1 MDPEKKIYLL
11 RHGRIEQTE
20 PRRFIGQR
28 DLPLT
33 RVGET
38 QALGMARMLEAVR
51 FSCIF
56 SSPLTRAMQTA
67 ALIAARQ
74 KQPVIAIPEL
84 VEISLGQWEGLT
96 VEEVRE
102 RFPGQY
108 EERGRALASFRP
120 PDGESFD
127 DLALRALPC
136 FTALAE
142 NHPGPLLI
150 VAHAGI
156 NRALLSR
163 IQDLPL
169 DGLLLIPQ
177 DYCCLNVIGW
187 QGGCWRV
194 DAVNQKSLNKNGP
207 FSV

>member
-96 VEEVRE
+96 VEEVRD
-102 RFPGQY
+102 RTVRGAGQ
-108 EERGRALASFRP
+108 G
-120 PDGESFD
+120 
-127 DLALRALPC
+127 
-136 FTALAE
+136 
-142 NHPGPLLI
+142 
-150 VAHAGI
+150 AGI
-156 NRALLSR
+156 VSSA
-163 IQDLPL
+163 
-169 DGLLLIPQ
+169 
-177 DYCCLNVIGW
+177 GW
-187 QGGCWRV
+187 GE
-194 DAVNQKSLNKNGP
+194 L
-207 FSV
+207 